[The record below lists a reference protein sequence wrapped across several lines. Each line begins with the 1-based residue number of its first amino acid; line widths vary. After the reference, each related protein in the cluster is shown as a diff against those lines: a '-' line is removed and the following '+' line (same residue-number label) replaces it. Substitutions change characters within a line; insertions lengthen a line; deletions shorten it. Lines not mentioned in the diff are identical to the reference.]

1 MSLQVLLAVGCNAM
15 PRNMFLHPPY
25 SCMYKRLHVILL
37 LQLHIAPLLRLIP
50 HQPSDAEL
58 IALHVQVSLFIT
70 VYKEIKQIYPSR
82 EINQIHVKQ
91 SDPGGCHQG
100 EKAQAS

>member
-1 MSLQVLLAVGCNAM
+1 
-15 PRNMFLHPPY
+15 
-25 SCMYKRLHVILL
+25 MYKRLHVILL

>member
-1 MSLQVLLAVGCNAM
+1 
-15 PRNMFLHPPY
+15 
-25 SCMYKRLHVILL
+25 MYKRLHVILL

-82 EINQIHVKQ
+82 EI
-91 SDPGGCHQG
+91 
-100 EKAQAS
+100 